1 MAVSESKRKANEKWD
16 KENMITLGCRV
27 KRTEAEAF
35 KEYAR
40 SQGVT
45 ANALLKSYVFQCIE
59 EMEKDK
65 ADTGKDMEL

>member
-40 SQGVT
+40 SQGSNGET
-45 ANALLKSYVFQCIE
+45 HY
-59 EMEKDK
+59 
-65 ADTGKDMEL
+65 